1 MYEEIAVGA
10 SNYTAERFIGIEMRI
25 GDGTGNGRIPR
36 ELTFRAPAGIVVNLN
51 ESITQHRLR
60 SAYVESP

>member
-36 ELTFRAPAGIVVNLN
+36 ELTFRAPAGIVVNLKR
-51 ESITQHRLR
+51 IDYAT
-60 SAYVESP
+60 